1 MVDILVIDDDL
12 ATQKLL
18 QQVLQREPYTIAF
31 ADTGEAGLRLAQ
43 AIKPALIICDWVFP
57 DGLDGLEVCRRIKA
71 DPAFETTFFMILT
84 SRSGTA
90 ERVEGLEAG
99 ADDLLFKPVD
109 FSELKARVRAGLRLH
124 QLTRDLKHQKLL
136 LEAEL
141 TEAADYVRSLLPS
154 KLVGKVPID
163 AQFIP
168 SSKLGG
174 DCFDYYWLDP
184 DYLAIYLLDVS
195 GHGLGSALLSTS
207 VLNLLR
213 SQSLPGVNFYRP
225 EKVLGALNDTFQMDD
240 QHDKYFTIWY
250 GVYNHAKRQLSYASA
265 GHPPAILIST
275 QGDRVEIE
283 QLRTPGLPIGMM
295 PDARFAWQRCEVTP
309 NSRLYVFSDGIYESQ
324 NISDGVVDFDLQK
337 FVEILA
343 TNPADNSVEK
353 ILDIVQRYRR
363 SDAFEDDLSLLEVC
377 LK

>member
-1 MVDILVIDDDL
+1 MVDILIIDDDL

-18 QQVLQREPYTIAF
+18 KQVFQQEPYTIAC
-31 ADTGEAGLRLAQ
+31 ANTGEAGIRLAQ
-43 AIKPALIICDWVFP
+43 SIKPALIICDWFFP
-57 DGLDGLEVCRRIKA
+57 EGVDGLEICRQIKA
-71 DPAFETTFFMILT
+71 DPEFETTFFMILT
-84 SRSGTA
+84 SHAGTA

-109 FSELKARVRAGLRLH
+109 FGELKARVRAGLRIH
-124 QLTRDLKHQKLL
+124 QLTQALKHQKLL

-154 KLVGKVPID
+154 NLIGKVPIT

-225 EKVLGALNDTFQMDD
+225 EKVLSALNDTFQMDD

-250 GVYNHAKRQLSYASA
+250 GVYNHAKRQLAYASA

-275 QGDRVEIE
+275 QGGATEVQ
-283 QLRTPGLPIGMM
+283 QLRTPGMPIGMM
-295 PDARFAWQRCEVTP
+295 PDTRFDWQRCEVEP
-309 NSRLYVFSDGIYESQ
+309 DSRLYVFSDGIYESQ
-324 NISDGVVDFDLQK
+324 NISGGGTDFDLQHFIK
-337 FVEILA
+337 ILA
-343 TNPADNSVEK
+343 TNPTDNSVAK
-353 ILDIVQRYRR
+353 ILDAVQIYRQNPT
-363 SDAFEDDLSLLEVC
+363 FEDDLSLLEVW